1 MIASTEV
8 ALRAGGGCAAWRRR
22 LAACLLS
29 GFGCLSTGLGPAR
42 AAPAP
47 PAPAGALRFD
57 DARLFHPAKRL
68 PPAVWADA
76 AKDDS
81 RQAVRLTASDGVAL
95 RGWFYPSSVEGAP
108 FVVTFHGNNEIIGDA
123 FTQARD
129 GFLYAQLGFNLLT
142 FDYRGTGFSDGAIA
156 LAQARADALAIYD
169 LAMKRAAGRPV
180 YVVGWSL
187 GSVFASHVAASRP
200 SVAGLVLLD
209 PLATADALSAD
220 IARALHRP
228 VEVAASVKDGIRNAE
243 ELRRYRGPLLVVHGT
258 ADEVIPIAE
267 GRADLAAAGSTD
279 KTFVPVAGKGHV
291 AAIWSVEADDAMAA
305 FFARH
310 ASAKTGASSPDPRD

>member
-1 MIASTEV
+1 MLAMTMV
-8 ALRAGGGCAAWRRR
+8 VLRGGERRGAWRRR
-22 LAACLLS
+22 LALCVASGLGCLL
-29 GFGCLSTGLGPAR
+29 LGMGPVR
-42 AAPAP
+42 AAQAP
-47 PAPAGALRFD
+47 SAPAGVLRFD

-68 PPAVWADA
+68 PPGVWADA

-81 RQAVRLTASDGVAL
+81 RQAVLLTASDGVAL
-95 RGWFYPSSVEGAP
+95 RGWFYPSPVASAP
-108 FVVTFHGNNEIIGDA
+108 FVVSFHGNNEIIGDA

-142 FDYRGTGFSDGAIA
+142 FDYRGTGFSDGAIS

-169 LAMKRAAGRPV
+169 LAIKKAAGRPV

-209 PLATADALSAD
+209 PLAAADALPAD

-243 ELRRYRGPLLVVHGT
+243 ELRRYHGPLLVVHGT

-267 GRADLAAAGSTD
+267 GRADFAAAGSTD
-279 KTFVPVAGKGHV
+279 KRFVPVAGKGHV

-310 ASAKTGASSPDPRD
+310 ARGN